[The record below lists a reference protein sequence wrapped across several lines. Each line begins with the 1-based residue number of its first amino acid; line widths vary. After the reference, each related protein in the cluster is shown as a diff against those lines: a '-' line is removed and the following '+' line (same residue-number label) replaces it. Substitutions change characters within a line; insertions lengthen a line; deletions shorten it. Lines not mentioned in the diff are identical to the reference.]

1 MKKKDLE
8 LELRCLE
15 LAVARMS
22 NENSRLARE
31 YAKLYAD
38 LIGRDIKI
46 KKMIDAYPN
55 INWDSAPSTGLDG
68 SEDY

>member
-8 LELRCLE
+8 LELRCSE
-15 LAVARMS
+15 IAVARMS

-31 YAKLYAD
+31 CAKLYAD

-46 KKMIDAYPN
+46 KELTESLAIATRALAT
-55 INWDSAPSTGLDG
+55 AP
-68 SEDY
+68 EEK

>member
-8 LELRCLE
+8 LELRCSE
-15 LAVARMS
+15 IAVAMMS

-46 KKMIDAYPN
+46 KELTESLAIATQALAT
-55 INWDSAPSTGLDG
+55 AP
-68 SEDY
+68 EEE